1 LFFRFLRQLY
11 AKPEVKVVMNS
22 SQLFGTSGFTT
33 DLPRHGKAMPLG
45 SGGHQADRKPAVKLS
60 PMEASMEGRFR

>member
-22 SQLFGTSGFTT
+22 SQLFGTSGFKT

-45 SGGHQADRKPAVKLS
+45 SGGHQADRKPAVNSRQISLI
-60 PMEASMEGRFR
+60 